1 MIKKY
6 FALMM
11 TVSLAGLAAF
21 GQGKDNMQELET
33 KIRSVLN
40 NEKGVFAVALVD
52 IGSGRHLFIN
62 EKESF
67 HAASTMKTPV
77 MIEVYKQVA
86 KGLISL
92 SDSVLIQNRFYSI
105 VDNSPY
111 SLNPDDDSEKDLYL
125 RLGTKAT
132 LTELLY
138 KMITVSSNLST
149 NLIISLVGAK
159 NVSASMQELGAGDIH
174 VMRGVEDS
182 KAFEQGMNNTVTA
195 FDLMLLFEKMAK
207 GQLVSHASSMDMIR
221 ILLDQQFNEIIPA
234 NLPASVKVAHKTGSI
249 NGTEHD
255 SGIVFLP
262 DGRQYVLVILSKNLT
277 DTDAAVKAMAR
288 VSGLVYQHLKS

>member
-1 MIKKY
+1 
-6 FALMM
+6 M